1 MRKLVVLLA
10 ALAATLVSAPAAAQ
24 TLDRVLGAVSGL
36 TAYGYNS
43 CSYVRGSLGN
53 ASCQANRAVNVFDRL
68 RQSEQRADQR
78 RRQEFDRRTRQLTAL
93 QRACK
98 AGDQQS
104 CARSGGADGQ
114 QMEIARA
121 LMEACTSGDR
131 SSCRR
136 AEAMMDE
143 RNVASYAPQYGQPR
157 EYAYAPA
164 YRDTPAYRQAPDYRA
179 ETVRTTPVFRRSG
192 DTYASATTR
201 GTATAGRT
209 VTLTNYDPARSE
221 RQNCQPAIDPKTGR
235 RIADRFDCR

>member
-10 ALAATLVSAPAAAQ
+10 ALAATLVSAPATAQ
-24 TLDRVLGAVSGL
+24 TLDRVLGVVSGL
-36 TAYGYNS
+36 TAYGYHS
-43 CSYVRGSLGN
+43 CSYVRGGLGN

-98 AGDQQS
+98 AGDEQS
-104 CARSGGADGQ
+104 CARSGGADGR

-143 RNVASYAPQYGQPR
+143 RNVAAYRPQYAQPR
-157 EYAYAPA
+157 EYAYAPS
-164 YRDTPAYRQAPDYRA
+164 YRETPAYGGATTYRQAPDYRRADGYRA
-179 ETVRTTPVFRRSG
+179 EPVAAPLPGR
-192 DTYASATTR
+192 
-201 GTATAGRT
+201 RT
-209 VTLTNYDPARSE
+209 VTLTNYDPSRGD
-221 RQNCQPAIDPKTGR
+221 RQNCQPATDPRTGR